1 VSSVPI
7 VESLVAPID
16 EVARAGRDLTYE
28 PHFQEIGAEVE
39 KTSSLAGHT
48 VDWQRVREQASRM
61 LREES
66 KDLRLASWWFVAAT
80 YLDGFAGLQPALSLY
95 RSLLDLYWDGM
106 FPSVKR
112 ARARAGLV
120 EWAWEGSRKALSS
133 RDLGQGE
140 LEEARAS
147 LVLLTELDRALS
159 EKLGDLNPGA
169 GSLRSLLREK
179 VEGCAALTT
188 PAAPAPAPAP
198 PPPSATEAQ
207 EEPAGTTSTAA
218 ARVESPARVAP
229 IPTVAEAIASN
240 EDVHRIA
247 NQLRE
252 KLFALADSARK
263 IDPAHPLPYR
273 LNRNAAWMSVD
284 GPPDVEGGKTFVRP
298 PDPDDARNLRAMLEG
313 KEWERLREAAE
324 SALSGSIFWFDLHY
338 FSYSALERLGA
349 TFASARSAVL
359 QETASFLQRV
369 PDLET
374 LCFRDG
380 TPFAHPE
387 TAAWLRA
394 HRPQGPV
401 DPAAAPAVASD
412 DPVEILVASARGGRA
427 EGNPTDALA
436 GALVQAQSLRSA
448 RERFR
453 ARLGLARVALTDGRR
468 EIGLSLLERLV
479 TELDPSLE
487 SWEPQLCGEAISALL
502 SAVSFRAGTT
512 GDASDRHFLLF
523 RRLLQLDPMSALRL
537 GGS

>member
-7 VESLVAPID
+7 VESLVVPID

-28 PHFQEIGAEVE
+28 PHFQEILAEVE
-39 KTSSLAGHT
+39 KTTSLAGHT

-80 YLDGFAGLQPALSLY
+80 YLDGFAGLQSALSLY
-95 RSLLDLYWDGM
+95 KSLLDLYWDGM
-106 FPSVKR
+106 FPPVKR

-147 LVLLTELDRALS
+147 IVLLTELDRALS
-159 EKLGDLNPGA
+159 EKLGELNPGA

-179 VEGCAALTT
+179 VVGCEA
-188 PAAPAPAPAP
+188 AAPVEP
-198 PPPSATEAQ
+198 PPPAAQAQ
-207 EEPAGTTSTAA
+207 EEPAKTTSTAA
-218 ARVESPARVAP
+218 ARADSPARVAP

-240 EDVHRIA
+240 EDVQRIA

-263 IDPAHPLPYR
+263 IDPTQPLPYR

-284 GPPDVEGGKTFVRP
+284 GPPDVEGGKTFIRP
-298 PDPDDARNLRAMLEG
+298 PDPDDAHTLRAMLER
-313 KEWERLREAAE
+313 KEWEKLRDAAE

-349 TFASARSAVL
+349 TFASARSEVL
-359 QETASFLQRV
+359 RGTVAFLQRV
-369 PDLET
+369 PDMET

-380 TPFAHPE
+380 TPFAHPD

-394 HRPQGPV
+394 NRPQGAV
-401 DPAAAPAVASD
+401 DPAAAAVATD
-412 DPVEILVASARGGRA
+412 DPVEILVTSARGGRA
-427 EGNPTDALA
+427 EGKVADALA

-453 ARLGLARVALTDGRR
+453 ARLGLAGVALTDGRR

-479 TELDPSLE
+479 TEIDPSLE

-502 SAVSFRAGTT
+502 SAVSFRAGPT